1 MLWPESALV
10 SDAESETKTP
20 EEPARPAA
28 KLGWRE
34 RLQEYGS
41 IGIVTYF
48 VVFGLTI
55 VGFFIAISA
64 GYEVDGVVGQ
74 SSTWF
79 AAWLATKVTQPI
91 RIAVVLALTPI
102 VAAAWHRIRPKTTVP
117 SPAITT
123 PEVDTRPDP

>member
-1 MLWPESALV
+1 ML
-10 SDAESETKTP
+10 KTIN
-20 EEPARPAA
+20 
-28 KLGWRE
+28 KI
-34 RLQEYGS
+34 GS

-64 GYEVDGVVGQ
+64 GYEVEGVVGQ

-102 VAAAWHRIRPKTTVP
+102 VAAAWHKIRPKTVGTVP
-117 SPAITT
+117 PPASTT
-123 PEVDTRPDP
+123 PEADTRPDP